1 MKRAHLLTTVLA
13 AVLSNAAALPAQD
26 DKAELTRMFQRLD
39 QDGDG
44 IVVRKEFPGSDEQFA
59 AMDAD
64 KNGKAT
70 LAEYL
75 QSEVAKAFVRAR
87 NREAK
92 EPRPRTSL
100 GDVAPARLDAL
111 ARTDRNRD
119 GKVLADEWN
128 GTPQAFAQLDLDH
141 DGAIDRRDRA
151 LAAAQAPPQQPEL
164 PELKGDL
171 PTTAATLQRFDEDG
185 DQQLSRK
192 EASANR
198 FLDAAFAFADKDRDG
213 KLSKEELDQLARA
226 IEQRRADQQRPNA
239 RPVPYAI
246 PFDTWDKDG
255 DGKVRQNEWQGP
267 RDVFDRVDLDRDS
280 AVTRD
285 EVDRYIRRT
294 VGVDFVERFDQNGDG
309 KVTPAEF
316 GGPLSAFRRADRNGD
331 GAITKADR

>member
-1 MKRAHLLTTVLA
+1 MTHIARIASILLATA
-13 AVLSNAAALPAQD
+13 ASLLAQD
-26 DKAELTRMFQRLD
+26 DKAELTRMFQQFD
-39 QDGDG
+39 QDRDG
-44 IVVRKEFPGSDEQFA
+44 ALQRKEFPGSDAQFA

-64 KNGKAT
+64 KNGKVT

-100 GDVAPARLDAL
+100 DDVAL
-111 ARTDRNRD
+111 ARMDALLRTDRSRE
-119 GKVLADEWN
+119 GKVTAERWN
-128 GTPQAFAQLDLDH
+128 GTQQAFAQLDLDR
-141 DGAIDRRDRA
+141 DGVLDRRDRA
-151 LAAAQAPPQQPEL
+151 LALAAAQPAVPEL
-164 PELKGDL
+164 PEPKGDV
-171 PTTAATLQRFDEDG
+171 PTTAEALQRYDGDG
-185 DQQLSRK
+185 DQQLTRK
-192 EASANR
+192 EAAGHR
-198 FLDAAFAFADKDRDG
+198 FLDAAFAYADKDRDG

-226 IEQRRADQQRPNA
+226 LEARRAEGMRLSA

-267 RDVFDRVDLDRDS
+267 RDVFERVDLDRDS

-285 EVDRYIRRT
+285 EVDRYQRRT
-294 VGVDFVERFDQNGDG
+294 TGTDFVERFDQNGDG
-309 KVTPAEF
+309 KVTIAEF

-331 GAITKADR
+331 GAVTKADR